1 VHFEFAAFVGGGM
14 LPAMNRSTQNSANPL
29 VARIQRLFSH
39 DLALENDY
47 LRQENRIL
55 RSKLGGRVPLTEA
68 DRCILVKYG
77 LRLKDRLAEVI
88 SVAKPETL

>member
-1 VHFEFAAFVGGGM
+1 M
-14 LPAMNRSTQNSANPL
+14 KSNTRNSANSL
-29 VARIQRLFSH
+29 ITKTHQLFRR